1 MVSFSSEGR
10 VTGKNSRRMGHLC
23 SDLEEEKLA
32 EGRQRL
38 LGERED

>member
-1 MVSFSSEGR
+1 MVIFSSEGW
-10 VTGKNSRRMGHLC
+10 VTGKSSRRMGHLC
-23 SDLEEEKLA
+23 SDLEQEKLA